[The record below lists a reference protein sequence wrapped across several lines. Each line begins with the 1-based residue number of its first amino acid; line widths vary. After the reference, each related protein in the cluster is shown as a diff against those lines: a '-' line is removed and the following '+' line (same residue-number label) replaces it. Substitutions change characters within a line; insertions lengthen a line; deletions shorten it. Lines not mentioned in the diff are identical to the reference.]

1 MGRVPLLL
9 DDDQVRRLRLRAQ
22 RLAGVDASGSAAEV
36 GAAQVREIVRAVVG
50 VQAQDERAAALSVRA
65 RGVGLTAADV
75 DQARTGERSV
85 VRLWGMRS
93 TLHLVAAEDV
103 GWLLALLGPL
113 FQAQDRRRRLQLGL
127 DDATTAHGVRIV
139 RDALAARGPLTRA
152 ELREQLAHHGV

>member
-1 MGRVPLLL
+1 MGSVPLLL
-9 DDDQVRRLRLRAQ
+9 DDDQVRRLRVRAQ
-22 RLAGVDASGSAAEV
+22 RLDAPGTAAAV
-36 GAAQVREIVRAVVG
+36 GAAQVQQIVRAVVG
-50 VQAQDERAAALSVRA
+50 VQAQDERAAALSLRA

-113 FQAQDRRRRLQLGL
+113 FQAQDR
-127 DDATTAHGVRIV
+127 
-139 RDALAARGPLTRA
+139 
-152 ELREQLAHHGV
+152 